1 MLDHREDSSRKGK
14 CLVSVWKN
22 QKKKKPN
29 HEELFIRWVPPYI
42 IKGKMRT
49 NEKQS
54 FGDYITIG
62 TFTGSKS
69 HSHNISLQGG
79 WGKTQIRVDEDDF
92 CDEPSSAFYSSRP

>member
-1 MLDHREDSSRKGK
+1 MSCQ
-14 CLVSVWKN
+14 CLEES
-22 QKKKKPN
+22 KKKKKNPN

-49 NEKQS
+49 NEMQS

-79 WGKTQIRVDEDDF
+79 WGKTQIREDDF